1 MGQKSKADQ
10 FGLKELIAEKWD
22 GGKKTIVYVTEEV
35 NEWLKENGYKIT
47 VSREAIRRAVR
58 SYEDEIADVRKG
70 VEISKAMAEVL
81 KDHPGTEQSEAML
94 MYLAQLVTKE
104 LRNIESINFGD
115 DPAEMINATAKLTLA
130 QAKLSQYRT
139 QAVKALDKA
148 KREIKAELQNA
159 ITHDPELL
167 DRLYKIVD
175 NVKVA

>member
-10 FGLKELIAEKWD
+10 YGLKELIIEKYD
-22 GGKKTIVYVTEEV
+22 GGKKTFVYVEEKL
-35 NEWLKENGYKIT
+35 NEWLKQNGYKIT
-47 VSREAIRRAVR
+47 ISREAIRRTVR

-70 VEISKAMAEVL
+70 VEISKAMAEVF
-81 KDHPGTEQSEAML
+81 KDHPGTEMSEAML

-104 LRNIESINFGD
+104 LRNIESINFEN
-115 DPAEMINATAKLTLA
+115 PAEMIQATAKLTLA

-148 KREIKAELQNA
+148 KDKIKTELQNA
-159 ITHDPELL
+159 IRHDPDLL
-167 DRLYKIVD
+167 GRLCTIVD

>member
-10 FGLKELIAEKWD
+10 YGLKELIAEKWD

-35 NEWLKENGYKIT
+35 NDYLKQNGYKIT

-70 VEISKAMAEVL
+70 VEMSKAMAEVF

-94 MYLAQLVTKE
+94 MCLAGLITKE
-104 LRNIESINFGD
+104 LRNIESINFE
-115 DPAEMINATAKLTLA
+115 DPAEMIHAAAKLTTA

-148 KREIKAELQNA
+148 KEKIKTELQNA
-159 ITHDPELL
+159 IKNDPDLL

-175 NVKVA
+175 DIRVK

>member
-1 MGQKSKADQ
+1 MGQKSKANQ
-10 FGLKELIAEKWD
+10 YGLKELIAEKWD
-22 GGKKTIVYVTEEV
+22 GGKKTIVYVTDEV

-70 VEISKAMAEVL
+70 VEMSKAMAEVF

-94 MYLAQLVTKE
+94 MCLAGLITKE
-104 LRNIESINFGD
+104 MRSIESISFE
-115 DPAEMINATAKLTLA
+115 DPAEMIHATAKLTMA

-139 QAVKALDKA
+139 QAVKALDQA
-148 KREIKAELQNA
+148 KKKIKTELQNA

>member
-10 FGLKELIAEKWD
+10 YGLKEIIAEKWD

-35 NEWLKENGYKIT
+35 NEWLKQNGFKIT

-70 VEISKAMAEVL
+70 VEISKAMAEVF

-104 LRNIESINFGD
+104 LRNIESINFE
-115 DPAEMINATAKLTLA
+115 DPAEMIHAAAKLTTA

-148 KREIKAELQNA
+148 KDKIKTELQNA
-159 ITHDPELL
+159 IKNDPDLL